1 MRKILTLMLTLTL
14 FTLTS
19 SARPK
24 FLSKAKKSVLA
35 INTYDSQGNLLR
47 KGSALLIGADG
58 EAIGDYKTFRDA
70 YKAVATDYSGKQWPV
85 SLILGADDTY
95 SVVRFKVDTKSTPA
109 ASVATQP
116 TALHAQTYL
125 LKMDSEKAVV
135 SEGASIADTS
145 SLNGKY
151 MYYGLSKK
159 VSDEYLGSPVY
170 DASGTLI
177 GVVHSTLGEKSYVLD
192 IRFAKDLKIEAITSS
207 SSSLALK
214 NIHIAKALPDNQ
226 EEALVYLYFQSRS
239 AGDKE
244 YIDLI
249 DRFVSTYPQCAEG
262 YMRRATP
269 LIDMREYDKA
279 NADMEKYLSLVED
292 KADGHYKVASLI
304 HDKIRLQPD
313 STYEKW
319 TLDVAASHLDEAI
332 AINAARADGEAK
344 TAEDWKYKVLKAQV
358 MLTKRDYDSAISIYE
373 SLNEGEGRPP
383 SIYYSIS
390 MAKEMRGDSLAL
402 VIEPMDSAI
411 AMFGDPMPRE
421 AGQYVIRRGKLKAD
435 AGRYREAVS
444 DYNKYCYLENSQV
457 NDLFYYERAV
467 IEENG
472 RMFQQALDDI
482 KKAIELSPRNPS
494 YYLEKAVIEVS
505 VNLLEDCVKTC
516 QTVISLDPSISDT
529 YRILGYAQFQLGDKE
544 SAKTNLQ
551 KALDMKDEWAQS
563 VMDAL
568 FK

>member
-19 SARPK
+19 SAQPK

-109 ASVATQP
+109 ASIATQP

-244 YIDLI
+244 YMALI

-262 YMRRATP
+262 
-269 LIDMREYDKA
+269 
-279 NADMEKYLSLVED
+279 
-292 KADGHYKVASLI
+292 
-304 HDKIRLQPD
+304 
-313 STYEKW
+313 
-319 TLDVAASHLDEAI
+319 
-332 AINAARADGEAK
+332 
-344 TAEDWKYKVLKAQV
+344 
-358 MLTKRDYDSAISIYE
+358 
-373 SLNEGEGRPP
+373 
-383 SIYYSIS
+383 
-390 MAKEMRGDSLAL
+390 
-402 VIEPMDSAI
+402 
-411 AMFGDPMPRE
+411 
-421 AGQYVIRRGKLKAD
+421 
-435 AGRYREAVS
+435 
-444 DYNKYCYLENSQV
+444 
-457 NDLFYYERAV
+457 
-467 IEENG
+467 
-472 RMFQQALDDI
+472 
-482 KKAIELSPRNPS
+482 
-494 YYLEKAVIEVS
+494 
-505 VNLLEDCVKTC
+505 
-516 QTVISLDPSISDT
+516 
-529 YRILGYAQFQLGDKE
+529 
-544 SAKTNLQ
+544 
-551 KALDMKDEWAQS
+551 
-563 VMDAL
+563 
-568 FK
+568 